1 MNKIE
6 GFDSVL
12 DSQVGDRSS
21 QIKIND
27 EQLMVIDDL
36 GFSNETQEKQDKKS
50 ESDESIDP
58 QDLEDAVEGMSIG
71 TSQIAAVLTQKT

>member
-1 MNKIE
+1 
-6 GFDSVL
+6 
-12 DSQVGDRSS
+12 
-21 QIKIND
+21 
-27 EQLMVIDDL
+27 MVIDDL
-36 GFSNETQEKQDKKS
+36 GFSSDKDEKEKKS